1 MTPGEST
8 VYELRGNQSQVIGR
22 ASGCELQ
29 VDLPHI
35 SGSHCTVRPS
45 GTSEVTGRHSN
56 LGPTD
61 GTDPL
66 MGLDSKPGPTVFALC
81 SVRRASTAPRSWTSP
96 PMARASTASPSAGRT
111 AGPKQRPLLSARAH
125 LQGAPGSSGW
135 LGAPRGETGPL
146 GAQPLPR
153 VLELAATK
161 AADFPGSF
169 SFRQK
174 EGDLREGDM
183 ITFTKLVG
191 QITEFPKMVFHA
203 CDVPKPAAAAA
214 RRSKRGRT
222 GSDAGGG
229 AEAEAEG
236 EGGAEGGA
244 LAGEP
249 TLRMASS
256 AVGTPFSDGRLDL
269 AFKDLA
275 YEREQ
280 VPRRAHAHAHAPSR
294 SRCTCCGCRGRASRL
309 GRMCPA

>member
-1 MTPGEST
+1 M
-8 VYELRGNQSQVIGR
+8 
-22 ASGCELQ
+22 
-29 VDLPHI
+29 
-35 SGSHCTVRPS
+35 
-45 GTSEVTGRHSN
+45 
-56 LGPTD
+56 
-61 GTDPL
+61 
-66 MGLDSKPGPTVFALC
+66 
-81 SVRRASTAPRSWTSP
+81 
-96 PMARASTASPSAGRT
+96 
-111 AGPKQRPLLSARAH
+111 
-125 LQGAPGSSGW
+125 
-135 LGAPRGETGPL
+135 
-146 GAQPLPR
+146 
-153 VLELAATK
+153 LELAATK

-229 AEAEAEG
+229 AEAEAEAEAEG

>member
-1 MTPGEST
+1 MDISSNGTCLNGIA
-8 VYELRGNQSQVIGR
+8 IG
-22 ASGCELQ
+22 
-29 VDLPHI
+29 
-35 SGSHCTVRPS
+35 
-45 GTSEVTGRHSN
+45 
-56 LGPTD
+56 
-61 GTDPL
+61 
-66 MGLDSKPGPTVFALC
+66 
-81 SVRRASTAPRSWTSP
+81 
-96 PMARASTASPSAGRT
+96 
-111 AGPKQRPLLSARAH
+111 
-125 LQGAPGSSGW
+125 
-135 LGAPRGETGPL
+135 
-146 GAQPLPR
+146 
-153 VLELAATK
+153 
-161 AADFPGSF
+161 
-169 SFRQK
+169 RQK

-229 AEAEAEG
+229 AEAEAEDEAEG
-236 EGGAEGGA
+236 EGGADGGA

-280 VPRRAHAHAHAPSR
+280 VLRLQKELRAKADEQLAEQTRSAQARDRMHVIRMHVMCDGCEGYTAATRLELRRS
-294 SRCTCCGCRGRASRL
+294 
-309 GRMCPA
+309 

>member
-1 MTPGEST
+1 MPSPEKSFVEDGAVWGRLELSMTPGEST

-45 GTSEVTGRHSN
+45 GTSEEGQYCAKIMDISSN
-56 LGPTD
+56 
-61 GTDPL
+61 GTCL
-66 MGLDSKPGPTVFALC
+66 NGIAIG
-81 SVRRASTAPRSWTSP
+81 
-96 PMARASTASPSAGRT
+96 
-111 AGPKQRPLLSARAH
+111 
-125 LQGAPGSSGW
+125 
-135 LGAPRGETGPL
+135 
-146 GAQPLPR
+146 
-153 VLELAATK
+153 
-161 AADFPGSF
+161 
-169 SFRQK
+169 RQK

-229 AEAEAEG
+229 AEAEAEAEAEG
-236 EGGAEGGA
+236 EGGADGGA

-294 SRCTCCGCRGRASRL
+294 SRCTCCGCRRRASRL